1 MSHVNSRQGK
11 ETAMR
16 GSTSGFIG
24 VLVLS
29 LAAMLWASPAG
40 AGVVY
45 WDGTSESWNT
55 IANWS
60 TASGATTPDPLAV
73 PGASDDVIFNITTV
87 NGAEVITLD
96 ADQAARS
103 LTFNHTDTTALTGG
117 GTARTLTLGA
127 GGITID
133 STAGAVTLGDGTAGN
148 DVLINLAS
156 GAQTWTNNSASA
168 FTINNSAAT
177 FTRSAGATLTFN
189 QAGAGVF
196 AMSTTV
202 LPNVNSIIGPWA
214 FFGTGSNT
222 KYAYNNSGTI
232 AGLTGTAAAN
242 GAGLIDTAGTVN
254 YDLAAG
260 GGTVPVTMSANTI
273 RYTGTVGTTAPG
285 ATLFSVNGL
294 MNAGTGLWTIGTNAV
309 TIGATKELVVNTA
322 NNSITISGII
332 KPNAGGVSS
341 ITKIGAGTLSL
352 SNAASTYTGA
362 TIISAGILDA
372 TTFAAINT
380 NSSIGKGSV
389 AGSAADLVLNGGT
402 LKHSAANVATTNRL
416 FSVGTA
422 GGTIDSSASSA
433 TNTLS
438 FTGTGALGFNGQIG
452 TRTLTLGGS
461 NTGSNTMA
469 LLIGND
475 GSGNAT
481 SLTKTG
487 AGTWILSNASN
498 SYTGPTTISAG
509 TLSVSATG
517 NLGAAASN
525 LVFNGGTLQITGT
538 TLTNFSGIGH
548 TVSFTSGQTVGLDI
562 NNASNV
568 FTADQVLNQGAGGLT
583 KLGAG
588 TLVLSQTNT
597 YSGTTTISAGT
608 LIPASAASLPGYDS
622 ASKVVF
628 SGGTLQL
635 LVGGSGWTTGQVDT
649 LLSNAV
655 KTSGAL
661 GIDYTEG
668 NLAQWTSF
676 NILGAVGLTK
686 LGTNT
691 LTLDQANTYT
701 GATTLSA
708 GTLNLSNQN
717 AVQNST
723 LTMGGGSLMFDSSVV
738 GTAFTFGGLAA
749 ASAGAGYDIALQNN
763 AGTPAAIALTIGGN
777 DASTTYAAVLSGTDG
792 SLTKTGAGT
801 LTLSG
806 ANTYTGATNITEGT
820 LTISNAATFSNTSQ
834 ITLSGTG
841 RLGVNVANQSL
852 AKLVTGGGVPA
863 GTFLQYSTAQA
874 TAGASNGPGTIF
886 GTVELDLTNVNPNYT
901 LDFGAGSILT
911 NTKATVY
918 TSPITLSGDA
928 TINAT
933 SGAFTGTGMTVG
945 STTAGAKTLTL
956 TGTQTS
962 SITGAISDGSGGGT
976 IGLTKSGAGIW
987 KLSGANTS
995 TGPTNNTEHVLE
1007 YDNFSA
1013 IGNTSKITTTS
1024 SGSIYFN
1031 NGILNGQT
1039 ITTPMEI
1046 SGAHSYTFAQN
1057 TTGNAA
1063 LIIWDGPTVTFNNTI
1078 TLLASSAIHFF
1089 SGSLT
1094 ANFNGTITGT
1104 GDMTF
1109 SIGGAAQNHNV
1120 YVVLNSG
1127 SSLTYSG
1134 NTIVTTFGNGNATV
1148 KLNGGYLPST
1158 LLHLKDNYYSSTFN
1172 NTAVFDLNGKSQ
1184 TLSGLTD
1191 TAEAGGGGRFV
1202 VNTSG
1207 TQSILT
1213 IDGTTS
1219 QTFAGVIG
1227 VNSAASAHGQTAGA
1241 GNIAL
1246 VKAGSGTQTLSGA
1259 NTYTGATTINGGT
1272 LSISGA
1278 AGTIK
1283 TSTAINLNGGGLT
1296 LTNATAEIAV
1306 DRVKNDAA
1314 ITSNGGT
1321 ITWTNASG
1329 NSIVY
1334 AETVGSVALTSG
1346 QLNLVESTNQAGT
1359 GTSSQTLTIGT
1370 GGITHTDSTNT
1381 SAVTFSAATTGPQ
1394 LSGSKNMIVVT
1405 GGGTTNASE
1414 IIGPWATVGTTA
1426 ALQTDYAICT
1436 SDYVTGC
1443 GTGATTSDSTW
1454 STTYAATSNYNFA
1467 NDTTGTTLTATR
1479 NINTLRHTGGAETLT
1494 VATGANLGTYG
1505 ILNGV
1510 ASALTIAATDSG
1522 AVTLPT
1528 TSADKLYVTTG
1539 SGAITISAPIQNND
1553 DGALTL
1559 VKSGSGGTLTL
1570 SGNNTY
1576 TGGTVVNAG
1585 TIAAGST
1592 TAFGTN
1598 AAMTLAN
1605 FAGTV
1610 LNITGYNNSI
1620 GSLTGGGVNG
1630 GNVTLGAATLTVGGD
1645 GTSPPAYAGVI
1656 SGTGALTKTGAGTL
1670 TLSGK
1675 NTYTGDTKVEAGTLS
1690 ITQAYLAN
1698 AADVYLT
1705 TGATFNLNFVGTDI
1719 IDELRIDS
1727 FLQLAGTWGAPGSGA
1742 AYVSNLLSGTGWLDV
1757 KTGLTIMP
1765 GDTNEDKVV
1774 DAFDFITLKKNFG
1787 KSSGATQADG
1797 DFNTS
1802 GTVNWADL
1810 SILMNHMGPA
1820 SPATSVPEPCSA
1832 MLLVF
1837 GAAAMLRRRRA

>member
-1 MSHVNSRQGK
+1 MSNTISRF
-11 ETAMR
+11 A
-16 GSTSGFIG
+16 G

-29 LAAMLWASPAG
+29 LAALAFGWAGPAG
-40 AGVVY
+40 AGTVY
-45 WDGTSESWNT
+45 TWDHGGAFTGSKNWSSDLSWAGDVLPTFAATDTLNLSTVNITGSSICLLDAGTGNITLGIINIGDTGTTSNTWAINRSGAQIFNMDNSGGGAQVNMVSTSKGDTISVPLVLLDNLTISNAAATNLFTLSGGITSTGTQNLILSAGSSGGITLSTTAVNNTGTITNNGTGTGTTT
-55 IANWS
+55 IA
-60 TASGATTPDPLAV
+60 
-73 PGASDDVIFNITTV
+73 TV
-87 NGAEVITLD
+87 GSNVT
-96 ADQAARS
+96 S
-103 LTFNHTDTTALTGG
+103 LTESSTTSALTVTTLNVGGG
-117 GTARTLTLGA
+117 GTALNNTLGTKLLTVTNSVAGTGNLILNNNSALA
-127 GGITID
+127 GGITLTGGANNTGSITN
-133 STAGAVTLGDGTAGN
+133 SGTNSTGTTIITGVIGTNVNGGVIQNGAGTLAINGLNTFTSGLTVTKGIVSSSQTGATGFGNGAISLGNTAGGN
-148 DVLINLAS
+148 SD
-156 GAQTWTNNSASA
+156 
-168 FTINNSAAT
+168 AAT
-177 FTRSAGATLTFN
+177 L
-189 QAGAGVF
+189 
-196 AMSTTV
+196 
-202 LPNVNSIIGPWA
+202 LC
-214 FFGTGSNT
+214 TGSSLLMANPIT
-222 KYAYNNSGTI
+222 VNAGSSGTLAIKGQTNSQTFSGTI
-232 AGLTGTAAAN
+232 ALNNDLTLANLTAAKTTTFSN
-242 GAGLIDTAGTVN
+242 TITGSSTLNIGNTGITNAGTVALTGSN
-254 YDLAAG
+254 NGAFTG
-260 GGTVPVTMSANTI
+260 NTVV
-273 RYTGTVGTTAPG
+273 
-285 ATLFSVNGL
+285 
-294 MNAGTGLWTIGTNAV
+294 
-309 TIGATKELVVNTA
+309 
-322 NNSITISGII
+322 
-332 KPNAGGVSS
+332 
-341 ITKIGAGTLSL
+341 
-352 SNAASTYTGA
+352 
-362 TIISAGILDA
+362 
-372 TTFAAINT
+372 
-380 NSSIGKGSV
+380 
-389 AGSAADLVLNGGT
+389 NGGT
-402 LKHSAANVATTNRL
+402 LNFGSGGLGNG
-416 FSVGTA
+416 S
-422 GGTIDSSASSA
+422 GTI
-433 TNTLS
+433 TL
-438 FTGTGALGFNGQIG
+438 A
-452 TRTLTLGGS
+452 
-461 NTGSNTMA
+461 
-469 LLIGND
+469 
-475 GSGNAT
+475 
-481 SLTKTG
+481 
-487 AGTWILSNASN
+487 
-498 SYTGPTTISAG
+498 
-509 TLSVSATG
+509 
-517 NLGAAASN
+517 
-525 LVFNGGTLQITGT
+525 GGTLQYAAAANTDDVGT
-538 TLTNFSGIGH
+538 RLRTSGANALKIDVNNNAVVFASPLTDASLTQGLTLTS
-548 TVSFTSGQTVGLDI
+548 TT
-562 NNASNV
+562 
-568 FTADQVLNQGAGGLT
+568 AGGSLT
-583 KLGAG
+583 LTGA
-588 TLVLSQTNT
+588 NT

-608 LIPASAASLPGYDS
+608 LIPATAASLPGYDS

-628 SGGTLQL
+628 SGGTVQV
-635 LVGGSGWTTGQVDT
+635 LVGSGWSTGDITT

-661 GIDYTEG
+661 GIDTTEG

-691 LTLDQANTYT
+691 LTLNQANTYT
-701 GATTLSA
+701 GATTVKQ
-708 GTLNLSNQN
+708 GTLQINDLL
-717 AVQNST
+717 ALQNSALDTSGAGAVT
-723 LTMGGGSLMFDSSVV
+723 LGAGAGSY
-738 GTAFTFGGLAA
+738 TFGGLNG
-749 ASAGAGYDIALQNN
+749 SADLVSVITTGLADMTTLVLNPQS
-763 AGTPAAIALTIGGN
+763 GTATYSGAIANG
-777 DASTTYAAVLSGTDG
+777 AMAV
-792 SLTKTGAGT
+792 TKTGAGT
-801 LTLSG
+801 QVLSG
-806 ANTYTGATNITEGT
+806 ANTYAGATNIAEGT
-820 LTISNAATFSNTSQ
+820 LTISNAATFTNTSA
-834 ITLSGTG
+834 INLSGTG
-841 RLGVNVANQSL
+841 RLTVSAANSSL
-852 AKLVTGGGVPA
+852 AKLASPTGTGVPT
-863 GTFLQYSTAQA
+863 GTFLQYSTAQT

-987 KLSGANTS
+987 KLSGANTY

-1094 ANFNGTITGT
+1094 ANFNGTIGGT

-1241 GNIAL
+1241 GDIAL

-1272 LSISGA
+1272 LLINGA

-1283 TSTAINLNGGGLT
+1283 TSTAINLNGGGIT
-1296 LTNATAEIAV
+1296 LTNATGEIAV
-1306 DRVKNDAA
+1306 DRVKDDAP

-1346 QLNLVESTNQAGT
+1346 QLNLVESTAQAGT

-1381 SAVTFSAATTGPQ
+1381 SAVTFSAASTGPQ
-1394 LSGSKNMIVVT
+1394 ASGSKNMIVVT

-1426 ALQTDYAICT
+1426 ALQTDYAIYT
-1436 SDYVTGC
+1436 SNYVTGC
-1443 GTGATTSDSTW
+1443 GTAATTSDSTW

-1467 NDTTGTTLTATR
+1467 NGTTGTTLTATR
-1479 NINTLRHTGGAETLT
+1479 NINTLLHTGGAETLT

-1510 ASALTIAATDSG
+1510 ANTLTIEATDSG

-1539 SGAITISAPIQNND
+1539 SGAITISAPIQNNG

-1645 GTSPPAYAGVI
+1645 GTSPAAYAGVI

-1675 NTYTGDTKVEAGTLS
+1675 NTYTGSTTVNEGTLTLADNAQLKFVIGANGVNNK
-1690 ITQAYLAN
+1690 ITGDGTVDLFGDFNFNLSGAVATAGNQWQIV
-1698 AADVYLT
+1698 DVSTLSETFESTFSVTSTLGDFTPVGSDKWTMAIPASENIYQFDKT
-1705 TGATFNLNFVGTDI
+1705 TGKLKVVG
-1719 IDELRIDS
+1719 
-1727 FLQLAGTWGAPGSGA
+1727 GM
-1742 AYVSNLLSGTGWLDV
+1742 V
-1757 KTGLTIMP
+1757 P
-1765 GDTNEDKVV
+1765 GDTNTDGVV
-1774 DAFDFITLKKNFG
+1774 DAADYIAVKQNLGLGFGATLAQGNLDDDGDVDWDDLQIVMTNFG
-1787 KSSGATQADG
+1787 NGAST
-1797 DFNTS
+1797 T
-1802 GTVNWADL
+1802 
-1810 SILMNHMGPA
+1810 
-1820 SPATSVPEPCSA
+1820 PATTPEPATLGLLAIGA
-1832 MLLVF
+1832 MAV
-1837 GAAAMLRRRRA
+1837 LRRRRK